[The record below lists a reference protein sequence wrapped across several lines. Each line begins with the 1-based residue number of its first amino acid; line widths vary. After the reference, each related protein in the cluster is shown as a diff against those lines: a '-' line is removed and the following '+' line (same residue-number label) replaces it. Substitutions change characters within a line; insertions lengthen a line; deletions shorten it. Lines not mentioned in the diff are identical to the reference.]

1 MRHAIEANMLSQIQ
15 RPTGFKSNMFGLNHH
30 LDRYEELDVM
40 DILNN
45 PNESPDIDRVGQRA
59 RIEESW

>member
-1 MRHAIEANMLSQIQ
+1 
-15 RPTGFKSNMFGLNHH
+15 MFGLNHH
-30 LDRYEELDVM
+30 LNRFDELDVM

-59 RIEESW
+59 RFEEMW